1 MDGMTRT
8 NGNTSGVP
16 ELDFESLV
24 NCYYTGLYQFA
35 FSLSYSEADACDLT
49 QQTFYLWAHKGKQLR
64 DRTKVKTW
72 LFTTLYREFL
82 KAQRRQKRFPH
93 FELSEVDTELPTVP
107 AQVVER
113 LDWRTFVH
121 CFEQIEPPYRAPL
134 VLFYLED
141 YTYAEIAEILTVPIG
156 TVMSRLSR
164 GKQKLHEL
172 LSKIAPQNSESA
184 VRRQESGHRAGK
196 GRAAELPTHRG
207 RGGSTIHRG
216 GRSSSA

>member
-1 MDGMTRT
+1 MTRP
-8 NGNTSGVP
+8 NGNSRGVP

-24 NCYYTGLYQFA
+24 DWYYTGLYQFA
-35 FSLSYSEADACDLT
+35 FSLSHSEADACDLT
-49 QQTFYLWAHKGKQLR
+49 QQTFYLWARKGKQLR

-82 KAQRRQKRFPH
+82 KTQRRQKRFLH
-93 FELSEVDTELPTVP
+93 FELSEVATELPTVP

-113 LDWRTFVH
+113 LDWRTLVH
-121 CFEQIEPPYRAPL
+121 CFEQIEAPYRAPL

-164 GKQKLHEL
+164 GKQ
-172 LSKIAPQNSESA
+172 
-184 VRRQESGHRAGK
+184 
-196 GRAAELPTHRG
+196 
-207 RGGSTIHRG
+207 
-216 GRSSSA
+216 